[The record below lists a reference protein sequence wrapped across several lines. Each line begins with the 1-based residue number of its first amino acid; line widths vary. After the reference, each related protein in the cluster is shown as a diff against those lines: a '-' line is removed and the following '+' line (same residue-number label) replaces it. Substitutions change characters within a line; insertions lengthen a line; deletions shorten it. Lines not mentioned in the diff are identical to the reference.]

1 MVLTLEDRDLICKI
15 LLSSY
20 YIDEELKRLLKEP
33 IAKYANSAL
42 TDDKIEEILNREIS
56 IYKDI
61 NKLKAKVN
69 IFMGHVY
76 EVLAVYEYNS
86 LKNSEDILTIIN
98 PDTTSKT
105 DLLHII
111 NTKNKKI
118 VVPGGDIKSGSP
130 EYVLKQY
137 EKLLRTKYDIPFVDY
152 SGYLTENKHLLS
164 KKQKQRL
171 DLLFQEF
178 PNKRPVQSK
187 YSTLD
192 LYKIKY
198 DLLAYFGT
206 GLLPLELE
214 QSHKYFRIRD
224 YMHRE
229 DREELVSQALKL
241 KIDTKILSWNVLKDR
256 NLNLHLEGSRG
267 NYYTS
272 FEGETVDFETDYWRD
287 EISIE
292 EQNRQALEAKLN
304 SINEQKKTYKNFEVP
319 NGTRLFKRFL
329 KKAGNEIFQF
339 IYHLNISRLEREIE
353 NRLRVRD
360 YSMNVEEILD
370 YFEEQ
375 DAIEEERRREY
386 EDDDYSYD
394 DNENDYSNH
403 NNYKDEYYYSS
414 YDNPIYIQ
422 EEERDVS
429 TLDNDQRNSP
439 KQHTVKPHTRTLKDG
454 RKVSVRGHSRGIKQQ

>member
-1 MVLTLEDRDLICKI
+1 MVLTLEDRDLICKV

-20 YIDEELKRLLKEP
+20 YIDEELKPLLKEP
-33 IAKYANSAL
+33 IAKYANSTL
-42 TDDKIEEILNREIS
+42 TYDKIEEILNREIS

-76 EVLAVYEYNS
+76 EILAVYEYNS
-86 LKNSEDILTIIN
+86 LKNSDDILTIIN

-105 DLLHII
+105 DLFHII
-111 NTKNKKI
+111 NTKNKKK
-118 VVPGGDIKSGSP
+118 VVAGGDIKSGSP
-130 EYVLKQY
+130 EYVLNQY

-192 LYKIKY
+192 LSKIKY

-214 QSHKYFRIRD
+214 QSYINFRVRD
-224 YMHRE
+224 YMHRG
-229 DREELVSQALKL
+229 DREELVSQALEL

-256 NLNLHLEGSRG
+256 NLNLYLEESGG

-272 FEGETVDFETDYWRD
+272 FEDETIDFETNYWSD

-292 EQNRQALEAKLN
+292 EQNRQELEAKLK
-304 SINEQKKTYKNFEVP
+304 SINEQKKTFKNYEVS
-319 NGTRLFKRFL
+319 NGTRFLKRF
-329 KKAGNEIFQF
+329 F
-339 IYHLNISRLEREIE
+339 
-353 NRLRVRD
+353 
-360 YSMNVEEILD
+360 
-370 YFEEQ
+370 
-375 DAIEEERRREY
+375 
-386 EDDDYSYD
+386 
-394 DNENDYSNH
+394 
-403 NNYKDEYYYSS
+403 
-414 YDNPIYIQ
+414 
-422 EEERDVS
+422 
-429 TLDNDQRNSP
+429 
-439 KQHTVKPHTRTLKDG
+439 
-454 RKVSVRGHSRGIKQQ
+454 